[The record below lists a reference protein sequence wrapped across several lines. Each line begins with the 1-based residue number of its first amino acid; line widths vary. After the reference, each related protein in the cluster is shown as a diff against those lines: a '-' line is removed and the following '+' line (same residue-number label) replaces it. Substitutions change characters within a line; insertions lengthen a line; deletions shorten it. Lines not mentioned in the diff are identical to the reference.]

1 MIIRTNLATRPFYN
15 VRVVQAAL
23 GAFGLLVLGF
33 SIFNVVQLTRLS
45 AMQTQLGSHAEDSER
60 EAQRLRT
67 EAARIRT
74 QIDTKELEAVS
85 RAAREANSII
95 DRRAFSWTE
104 LLSRFEATLPD
115 DMRIVTVQPR
125 LDEKGLFVVAVQ
137 AQARRVE
144 DLDAFVEALEKTGG
158 FRDVL
163 TTEERTNEQ
172 GLLEAVI
179 EGRYIPPAR
188 PVPKEAAS
196 KDSSAKEVATKPAPT
211 SGSAK
216 ADVRKESARE

>member
-1 MIIRTNLATRPFYN
+1 MVLRTNLATRPFYN

-23 GAFGLLVLGF
+23 GAFALVVLGF
-33 SIFNVVQLTRLS
+33 SIFNVVELTRLS
-45 AMQTQLGSHAEDSER
+45 ASQTQLGSHAEDSER

-85 RAAREANSII
+85 RAAREANTII

-115 DMRIVTVQPR
+115 DMRITTVQPR
-125 LDEKGLFVVAVQ
+125 LDEKGSFVVGVIAE
-137 AQARRVE
+137 ARRIE

-158 FRDVL
+158 FRSVL
-163 TTEERTNEQ
+163 TTEERTGED
-172 GLLEAVI
+172 GLIHAAI
-179 EGRYIPPAR
+179 EGLYIPPTRKEPKEEPKQAPKEAPK
-188 PVPKEAAS
+188 PVPKE
-196 KDSSAKEVATKPAPT
+196 
-211 SGSAK
+211 
-216 ADVRKESARE
+216 RARE